1 MTGRASL
8 PARRRCQHRLDGT
21 GIYCTSQY
29 IRGWIT
35 IHGKMGRLSVVVT
48 VCGEDGK
55 VASPQTLL
63 AAAAPGKAHDLL
75 IEVHFRAPIAA
86 DHRFVKPS
94 ELAAGSDRPQPVA
107 GTKGHPSRAV
117 AQREIVLGGHRPTK
131 FKARK
136 DPNRAETTMPF
147 ASTSQHSRDAN
158 CTLHQKG
165 RCDPPPVQWRGCR
178 SARSR
183 FPPRCG
189 CTCGSA
195 LNVDGGVHH
204 TAWQRHFQTAAF
216 LSQRRIVFGR
226 AGMSLRTRP
235 SGRTGARVRA
245 AGVSR

>member
-8 PARRRCQHRLDGT
+8 PARRRCQHRLDST

-117 AQREIVLGGHRPTK
+117 AQRESCLADTGR
-131 FKARK
+131 R
-136 DPNRAETTMPF
+136 N
-147 ASTSQHSRDAN
+147 SR
-158 CTLHQKG
+158 
-165 RCDPPPVQWRGCR
+165 R
-178 SARSR
+178 
-183 FPPRCG
+183 
-189 CTCGSA
+189 
-195 LNVDGGVHH
+195 
-204 TAWQRHFQTAAF
+204 
-216 LSQRRIVFGR
+216 
-226 AGMSLRTRP
+226 
-235 SGRTGARVRA
+235 GRTQTERRRRCRLPRLRSTVATRIAPCTKKVVAIRHRFSGVDADPHAQGFRRVA
-245 AGVSR
+245 VVHMEVH